1 LSEIR
6 NPSLEP
12 GGERRAF
19 LVIALTFVVLVIGQQ
34 LFWKPP
40 AKAPVPATTPGGA
53 TTPAQSPAVA
63 SAPAAQA
70 TAPSAPVVKQAAG
83 ETETVIE
90 NGLYRITLTNRG
102 ARVKS
107 WILKHHQDDH
117 GKPLDM
123 VNHRAAGQYGLPL
136 SLFLYDPELR
146 ERVNSGL
153 FVASASGEI
162 AAPATV
168 TFEYADAD
176 LRIRKTIRFD
186 HSYVVHVES
195 EVVRGGTN
203 VTAYPWWPAALG
215 DQETGVQF
223 ASGRLDW
230 YAGGRIYRRMPHEGI
245 FFKDHISDGNTLTGQ
260 FPWAGVVDQY
270 FAAIFL
276 PDDPA
281 RVAMVHSHKTIPRNP
296 DEADEEKR
304 KKDQVSV
311 LGMAL
316 GNPEGATRLRLFV
329 GPKDLNALQAVHAY
343 LPGAPATEPPTGPN
357 LEGVID
363 FGDWF
368 GFIAKPLFLWL
379 KWTHDHWIANWGWS
393 IIVLTLIINVALLPL
408 RFISMKSA
416 LKMQKVQPEVKA
428 ISRKY
433 EGLKLTDPRQSEKQ
447 REIQALYKREGINQ
461 LAGCLPTLLQL
472 PFLIAFYTMLSVAN
486 ELRHAPW
493 YWIRD
498 LSSHDP
504 LYLLPIVMVASMFLL
519 QKMTPMAGMDPAQ
532 ARMMQVMMPIMVGA
546 FSFSFPAGLVLY
558 WATGNLV
565 GIVQQYAMNQTRHA
579 REVREHLA
587 KREERKKKK

>member
-1 LSEIR
+1 MSEIR
-6 NPSLEP
+6 NPNLEP
-12 GGERRAF
+12 GAEKRAF
-19 LVIALTFVVLVIGQQ
+19 LVIALTFVVLIIGQQ

-40 AKAPVPATTPGGA
+40 ARPAQQPKTVATETTQPALPATT
-53 TTPAQSPAVA
+53 TTAPVA
-63 SAPAAQA
+63 RTAPALQTKQA
-70 TAPSAPVVKQAAG
+70 TAEA
-83 ETETVIE
+83 ETVID

-107 WILKHHQDDH
+107 WILKQHQDDH

-123 VNHRAAGQYGLPL
+123 VNHRAAEQWGYPL
-136 SLFLYDPELR
+136 SLFTYDPALR
-146 ERVNSGL
+146 DKLNSAM
-153 FVASASGEI
+153 FVASFTGEKQ
-162 AAPATV
+162 APASV
-168 TFEYADAD
+168 TFEFSDGE
-176 LRIRKTIRFD
+176 LNVRKSLSFD
-186 HSYVVHVES
+186 HSYVVKVETLV
-195 EVVRGGTN
+195 EQKGAPI
-203 VTAYPWWPAALG
+203 TAYPWWPAALG
-215 DQETGVQF
+215 DQETGIQF
-223 ASGRLDW
+223 ASSRLDW
-230 YAGGRIYRRMPHEGI
+230 YTGGRILRRMPHEGFI
-245 FFKDHISDGNTLTGQ
+245 FKDHISDGNTVTGQ

-281 RVAMVHSHKTIPRNP
+281 NVAMVQSHKTIVRNP
-296 DEADEEKR
+296 DEQDEEKR

-316 GNPEGATRLRLFV
+316 GDPQGLTKLRLFV
-329 GPKDLNALQAVHAY
+329 GPKDLSVLQTVHAF
-343 LPGAPATEPPTGPN
+343 LPGAPAGSEPQGPN
-357 LEGVID
+357 LEGAID
-363 FGDWF
+363 FGDYF

-379 KWTHDHWIANWGWS
+379 KWTHDHWISNWGWA
-393 IIVLTLIINVALLPL
+393 IIVLTLIINAALLPL
-408 RFISMKSA
+408 RFISMRSA
-416 LKMQKVQPEVKA
+416 LKMQKIQPEVKA

-447 REIQALYKREGINQ
+447 QEIQALYKREGINQ

-472 PFLIAFYTMLSVAN
+472 PFLVAFYTMLSVAN

-493 YWIRD
+493 LWVKD
-498 LSSHDP
+498 LSAHDP
-504 LYLLPIVMVASMFLL
+504 LYLLPVVMVGSMFLL

-565 GIVQQYAMNQTRHA
+565 GILQQYMMNQTRHA